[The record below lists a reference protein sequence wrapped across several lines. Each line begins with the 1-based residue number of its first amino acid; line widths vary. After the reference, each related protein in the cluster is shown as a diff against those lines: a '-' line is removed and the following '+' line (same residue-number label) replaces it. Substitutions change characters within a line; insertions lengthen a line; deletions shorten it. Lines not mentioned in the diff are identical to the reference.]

1 MDTDQLQVRP
11 VETAIVDTVH
21 ISQLRQLR
29 ASPPELEEEL
39 MTPEWIEEAK

>member
-1 MDTDQLQVRP
+1 MDTNQLQVRP

-29 ASPPELEEEL
+29 ANPP
-39 MTPEWIEEAK
+39 